1 MSIFSQK
8 FFRFSPELFMSD
20 NAVKMVGFGK
30 MGYFCELAAIFR
42 RYRNKRFDKSTERN
56 SNMGIQ
62 QWSENVI
69 LVNLAPEPD
78 LGEEIISVCEMVSR
92 QKEQDVVIDFSDV
105 EIVTSSSIAKLLK
118 LRKAIHDN
126 QRKLVFCCVQPQTK
140 NIFLVTGL
148 DTVFTFVEDQFV
160 ALAGLQMAQA
170 AL

>member
-1 MSIFSQK
+1 
-8 FFRFSPELFMSD
+8 
-20 NAVKMVGFGK
+20 
-30 MGYFCELAAIFR
+30 
-42 RYRNKRFDKSTERN
+42 
-56 SNMGIQ
+56 MGIQ

-78 LGEEIISVCEMVSR
+78 LGEEVLSVCEMVSR
-92 QKEQDVVIDFSDV
+92 HKEQDVVVDFSDV

-118 LRKAIHDN
+118 LRKILHDN

-148 DTVFTFVEDQFV
+148 DTVFTFVADQFV

-170 AL
+170 ES

>member
-1 MSIFSQK
+1 
-8 FFRFSPELFMSD
+8 
-20 NAVKMVGFGK
+20 
-30 MGYFCELAAIFR
+30 
-42 RYRNKRFDKSTERN
+42 
-56 SNMGIQ
+56 MGIQ

-118 LRKAIHDN
+118 LRKVIHDN
-126 QRKLVFCCVQPQTK
+126 QRKLIFCCVQPQTK

-170 AL
+170 VS